1 MEKKFD
7 KIYYRVI
14 NEGLLGSAV
23 QGVGTALK
31 NNAGEI
37 LRGINPNKSAA
48 GSVAQLAGQALG
60 AIKNLKPKWGSP
72 LDIEKHKQNPNAF
85 KGTKI
90 FKTIN
95 KETKE
100 IVTATVTDVSNLKN
114 QGYFVATLADP
125 NYIVIVDKKN
135 SSINNPTQNK
145 TQEYVVRKDY
155 FNNIKTEFNEY
166 IKDFLLKN
174 NINQNIETVDIK
186 NLFNEIKQIENDL
199 NLKNKNLKLLQNK
212 KQQNNKKQNIKQ
224 KIFNS
229 ISTVEDEI
237 DNLKIQYKEKQKEVE
252 DKKKFDLE
260 VKNFMEKNLQYVP
273 KKQNTFVVTSSEA
286 ASWFYAQAY

>member
-14 NEGLLGSAV
+14 NEGLLGSVV

-37 LRGINPNKSAA
+37 IRGIDPNKSALP
-48 GSVAQLAGQALG
+48 SVAKAVGQIPG
-60 AIKNLKPKWGSP
+60 AIGSLKPKWGTP

-90 FKTIN
+90 FKTLN

-100 IVTATVTDVSNLKN
+100 IVTATVTDVSNLKT

-125 NYIVIVDKKN
+125 NYIVIVDRKN

-155 FNNIKTEFNEY
+155 FNNIKTQFDEY

-174 NINQNIETVDIK
+174 NINQNIETVDIR

-237 DNLKIQYKEKQKEVE
+237 DNLKIQYKEKQKDIE
-252 DKKKFDLE
+252 DKKKFDSE

-273 KKQNTFVVTSSEA
+273 KKQNTFVVTTSEA
-286 ASWFYAQAY
+286 ASWFYAQA

>member
-14 NEGLLGSAV
+14 NEGLLGRAV
-23 QGVGTALK
+23 QSSLKATGDALK
-31 NNAGEI
+31 RINLSDQNTTAG
-37 LRGINPNKSAA
+37 A
-48 GSVAQLAGQALG
+48 SVAKLAGQALG
-60 AIKNLKPKWGSP
+60 ALKPKWGSP
-72 LDIEKHKQNPNAF
+72 LDIEKHKQNPNSF

-90 FKTIN
+90 FKTLN
-95 KETKE
+95 KETRE

-145 TQEYVVRKDY
+145 IQEYVVRKDY

-174 NINQNIETVDIK
+174 NINKNIETVDIK

-212 KQQNNKKQNIKQ
+212 KQQNNKKQNINQ

-229 ISTVEDEI
+229 ISTAEDEI
-237 DNLKIQYKEKQKEVE
+237 DNLKIQYKEKQKEIE
-252 DKKKFDLE
+252 DKKKFDSE
-260 VKNFMEKNLQYVP
+260 VKNFMERNLQYVP
-273 KKQNTFVVTSSEA
+273 KKQNTFVVNSSEA
-286 ASWFYAQAY
+286 ASWYYAQAY